1 MDEIIDRILKAP
13 PLQRW
18 GGLAGVLV
26 LITLLNFFFMVR
38 PEFSILESQAA
49 QQRVL
54 DSQLQEKSEIAQN
67 LNERRREMDVLQQK
81 LDEALAELPESADL
95 DELLAQLNEIGRK
108 SGLEISAVEPTPE
121 EPAQIYMKIPIK
133 MALTGNYHEIAT
145 FLQSMANLR
154 RIVNVNN
161 IQLGSPVLKSEKVV
175 LNSSFV
181 ATTFRFLD
189 PKTQQAQQPGEKAAP
204 KRKASSGAG
213 E

>member
-1 MDEIIDRILKAP
+1 MDEIIDRVLKAP

-18 GGLAGVLV
+18 GGLAAVLV
-26 LITLLNFFFMVR
+26 LLTILNAFLMVR
-38 PEFSILESQAA
+38 PELGTLEGQAA
-49 QQRVL
+49 EQRQL

-108 SGLEISAVEPTPE
+108 SGLEIAAVEPAPE
-121 EPAQIYMKIPIK
+121 ESAQIYVKIPIK
-133 MALTGNYHEIAT
+133 MVLTGNYHEVAM
-145 FLQSMANLR
+145 FLQSLATLR

-161 IQLGSPVLKSEKVV
+161 IQLGSPILRSEKVV
-175 LNSSFV
+175 LNTSFV

-189 PKTQQAQQPGEKAAP
+189 QKSQGTDKKKATP
-204 KRKASSGAG
+204 Q
-213 E
+213 

>member
-1 MDEIIDRILKAP
+1 MDEILDKVLKAP

-18 GGLAGVLV
+18 GGLAGALVLV
-26 LITLLNFFFMVR
+26 TILNFFLLVR
-38 PEFSILESQAA
+38 PEFATLENQAA

-95 DELLAQLNEIGRK
+95 DELLGQLNEIGRK
-108 SGLEISAVEPTPE
+108 SGLEIATVEPAPE
-121 EPAQIYMKIPIK
+121 EPAQIYVKIPIK
-133 MALTGNYHEIAT
+133 VALTGNYHEIAM
-145 FLQSMANLR
+145 FLQSLANLR

-161 IQLGSPVLKSEKVV
+161 LQLGSPTLRSEKVV

-189 PKTQQAQQPGEKAAP
+189 AKAAG
-204 KRKASSGAG
+204 KKATPQ
-213 E
+213 

>member
-1 MDEIIDRILKAP
+1 MDEIIDKVLKAP

-18 GGLAGVLV
+18 GGLAAALV
-26 LITLLNFFFMVR
+26 ILTILNFVLMVR
-38 PEFSILESQAA
+38 PELATLESQAA

-81 LDEALAELPESADL
+81 LDEALAELPEAADL

-108 SGLEISAVEPTPE
+108 SGLEISAVEPAPE
-121 EPAQIYMKIPIK
+121 ESAQIYVNIPIK
-133 MALTGNYHEIAT
+133 MALTGNYHEIAM
-145 FLQSMANLR
+145 FLQSLANLR

-161 IQLGSPVLKSEKVV
+161 IQLGSPTLKSEKVV

-189 PKTQQAQQPGEKAAP
+189 PKAAQQEKNKAAVQ
-204 KRKASSGAG
+204 
-213 E
+213 

>member
-1 MDEIIDRILKAP
+1 MDELIDKVLKAP

-18 GGLAGVLV
+18 GGLAALLVLV
-26 LITLLNFFFMVR
+26 TLGNFFFMVR
-38 PEFSILESQAA
+38 PELGTLESLAA
-49 QQRVL
+49 QQRQL

-81 LDEALAELPESADL
+81 LDEALSELPEAADI

-108 SGLEISAVEPTPE
+108 SGLEISTVEPAPE
-121 EPAQIYMKIPIK
+121 EPAQIYVKIPIK
-133 MALTGNYHEIAT
+133 MALTGNYHEIAM
-145 FLQSMANLR
+145 FLQSLSNLR

-161 IQLGSPVLKSEKVV
+161 IQLGSPNLKSEKVV
-175 LNSSFV
+175 LSSTFV

-189 PKTQQAQQPGEKAAP
+189 QKAQGAKKA
-204 KRKASSGAG
+204 KV

>member
-1 MDEIIDRILKAP
+1 MDEIIDKVLKAP

-18 GGLAGVLV
+18 GGLAAALV
-26 LITLLNFFFMVR
+26 ILTILNFVLMVR
-38 PEFSILESQAA
+38 PELATLENQAA

-95 DELLAQLNEIGRK
+95 DELLGQLNEIGRK
-108 SGLEISAVEPTPE
+108 SGLEISAVEPAPE
-121 EPAQIYMKIPIK
+121 ESAQIYVKIPIK
-133 MALTGNYHEIAT
+133 MALTGNYHEIAM
-145 FLQSMANLR
+145 FLQSLANLR

-161 IQLGSPVLKSEKVV
+161 IQLGSPTLKSEKVV

-189 PKTQQAQQPGEKAAP
+189 PKTAQQEKNKAAVQ
-204 KRKASSGAG
+204 
-213 E
+213 

>member
-1 MDEIIDRILKAP
+1 MDEIIDRVLKAP

-18 GGLAGVLV
+18 GGLAAVLV
-26 LITLLNFFFMVR
+26 LLTILNFVLLVR
-38 PEFSILESQAA
+38 PELATLEGQAA
-49 QQRVL
+49 QQRQL

-121 EPAQIYMKIPIK
+121 EPAQIYVKIPIK
-133 MALTGNYHEIAT
+133 VALTGNYHEIAM
-145 FLQSMANLR
+145 FLQSLANLR

-161 IQLGSPVLKSEKVV
+161 IQLGSPTLKAEKVV
-175 LNSSFV
+175 LSSSFV
-181 ATTFRFLD
+181 ATTFRFFD
-189 PKTQQAQQPGEKAAP
+189 PKAQGEKKKVSP
-204 KRKASSGAG
+204 Q
-213 E
+213 

>member
-1 MDEIIDRILKAP
+1 MDEIIDKVLKAP

-18 GGLAGVLV
+18 GGLAALLVVLT
-26 LITLLNFFFMVR
+26 ILNFFLLVR
-38 PEFSILESQAA
+38 PELGTLENQAA

-81 LDEALAELPESADL
+81 LDEALAELPEAADL

-108 SGLEISAVEPTPE
+108 SGLEISAVEPAPE
-121 EPAQIYMKIPIK
+121 ESAQIYVKIPIK
-133 MALTGNYHEIAT
+133 MALTGNYHEVAM
-145 FLQSMANLR
+145 FLQSLANLR

-161 IQLGSPVLKSEKVV
+161 IQLGSPTLKSEKVV
-175 LNSSFV
+175 LNTSFV

-189 PKTQQAQQPGEKAAP
+189 PKAAQGEKKKVTP
-204 KRKASSGAG
+204 Q
-213 E
+213 

>member
-1 MDEIIDRILKAP
+1 MDEIIDKVLKAP

-18 GGLAGVLV
+18 GGLAALLVVLT
-26 LITLLNFFFMVR
+26 ILNFFLLVR
-38 PEFSILESQAA
+38 PELGTLENQAA

-108 SGLEISAVEPTPE
+108 SGLEISAVEPAPE
-121 EPAQIYMKIPIK
+121 ESAQIYVKIPIK
-133 MALTGNYHEIAT
+133 MALTGNYHEVAM
-145 FLQSMANLR
+145 FLQSLANLR

-161 IQLGSPVLKSEKVV
+161 IQLGSPTLKSEKVV
-175 LNSSFV
+175 LNTSFV

-189 PKTQQAQQPGEKAAP
+189 PKAAQGEKKKVTP
-204 KRKASSGAG
+204 Q
-213 E
+213 

>member
-1 MDEIIDRILKAP
+1 MDEIIDKVLKAP

-18 GGLAGVLV
+18 GGLAAVLV
-26 LITLLNFFFMVR
+26 LLTVLTFFLLIR
-38 PEFSILESQAA
+38 PELATLEGQAA
-49 QQRVL
+49 QQRQL

-121 EPAQIYMKIPIK
+121 EPAQIYVKIPIK
-133 MALTGNYHEIAT
+133 VALTGNYHEIAM
-145 FLQSMANLR
+145 FLQSLANLR

-161 IQLGSPVLKSEKVV
+161 IQLGSPTLKAEKVV
-175 LNSSFV
+175 LSSSFV
-181 ATTFRFLD
+181 ATTFRFFD
-189 PKTQQAQQPGEKAAP
+189 PKAQGEKKKVSP
-204 KRKASSGAG
+204 Q
-213 E
+213 